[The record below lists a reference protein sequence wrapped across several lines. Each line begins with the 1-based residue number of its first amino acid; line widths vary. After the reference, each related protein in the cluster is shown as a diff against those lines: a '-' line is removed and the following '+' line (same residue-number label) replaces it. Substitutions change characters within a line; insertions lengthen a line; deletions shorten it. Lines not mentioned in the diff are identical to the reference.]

1 MNIAPNAHN
10 IQKRIDYALANLKQN
25 APDLAARM
33 SWHWTEIVMSKR
45 LRRVM
50 GKCIFWRA
58 QDRLRLE
65 FSEPLFNAVPE
76 MEKTDTVIHELAHAV
91 CFRLG
96 LSRKHDAQFRR
107 VCRAM
112 GGTGDRVYN
121 VAAGVIK
128 RNLVKR
134 WVLVRK
140 DDPKLTM
147 HIRTKKDAGVFTN
160 VYRDALLLG
169 VIQIDRN
176 EKKIKWVQSM
186 SEGVRTICP
195 YKDYELVA

>member
-10 IQKRIDYALANLKQN
+10 LQKRIDFALANLKEKD
-25 APDLAARM
+25 PWLFGKM
-33 SWHWTEIVMSKR
+33 HWAFTDVSMSKR
-45 LRRVM
+45 LRRAM
-50 GKCIFWRA
+50 GRCIFWRA

-96 LSRKHDAQFRR
+96 MSRGHDAQFKR

-112 GGTGDRVYN
+112 GGSGDRVYKI
-121 VAAGVIK
+121 AAGVIK

-140 DDPKLTM
+140 DDPTLTM
-147 HIRTKKDAGVFTN
+147 HIRTKKDAGVFTT
-160 VYRDALLLG
+160 VHRDAVLLG

-176 EKKIKWVQSM
+176 EKKIKWVRAM
-186 SEGVRTICP
+186 SDGVRTICP
-195 YKDYELVA
+195 YKGYELVA